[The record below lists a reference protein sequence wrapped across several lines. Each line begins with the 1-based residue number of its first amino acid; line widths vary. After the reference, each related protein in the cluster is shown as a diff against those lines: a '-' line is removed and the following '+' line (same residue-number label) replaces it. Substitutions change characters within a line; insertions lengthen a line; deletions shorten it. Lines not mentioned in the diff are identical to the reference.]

1 MRRKGTTA
9 VFLPYYLILMGDNI
23 EVFHQTLLFLF
34 WTFLRVE
41 YWSNARFWKVYINR
55 VVYHIQRT
63 IQCFFHDN
71 VLTEVAQ
78 TNIRN
83 T

>member
-23 EVFHQTLLFLF
+23 KVFHQTLLFLF

-41 YWSNARFWKVYINR
+41 YWSNARAFLESVHQLRGVSYAAD
-55 VVYHIQRT
+55 HSM
-63 IQCFFHDN
+63 FFP
-71 VLTEVAQ
+71 
-78 TNIRN
+78 R
-83 T
+83 